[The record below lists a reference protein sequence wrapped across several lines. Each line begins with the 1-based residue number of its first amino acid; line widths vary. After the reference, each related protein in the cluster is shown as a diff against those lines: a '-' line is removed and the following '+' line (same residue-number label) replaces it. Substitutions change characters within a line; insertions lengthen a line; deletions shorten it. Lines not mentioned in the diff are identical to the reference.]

1 MNKIIY
7 SILLFVCIHTAT
19 FAQQQ
24 NLQQIPANKLKAMG
38 KASLQLGDTYSA
50 IDYFEAYCQKKVDY
64 EIMYLLADCYR
75 LTRNYQEAK
84 KWYEKSYKAKP
95 SKNVLALY
103 YYACMLKTEQK
114 YDEAGRQFKA
124 FRKQYD
130 GSKSEID
137 FKRLAAYQIIACD
150 TAKHIIDSALSVEIT
165 HINGSI
171 NKASIEFAPQFL
183 NDSTI
188 LYASLR
194 TDTAVYSVLDG
205 ENSHVPVRQFY
216 TARFKNN
223 EWNYVGEWENKTL
236 NPDKQNIG
244 NGVFSVDG
252 KRFYFTRC
260 EQNWKFETICKL
272 YVSNKQGSKWGEPQ
286 LLPEIINAKNVT
298 NTQPAVGTES
308 KNGDEVLYFVSNR
321 PGGKGGYDIW
331 FSIYNPRKKLWREP
345 KNCGNKINSAG
356 DELTPFYDNKTR
368 TLYFSSN
375 SWPGLGELDIFS
387 SIGEM
392 GKFNPA
398 ENIGYPINS
407 PFDDLYYVL
416 HHDGKKGFFTSN
428 RPGTV
433 SYSHPTCCD
442 DLFSFNYLGVI
453 NVAVTG
459 KVFEVYN
466 KKIHDILKS
475 QIETKNTIAI
485 DTIQKKYIEGSIVTL
500 YLHDKTNKERTLLQ
514 KDSTTKEGQY
524 FFDLKVNKD
533 YILEFQ
539 SNKIPPTTLEFTT
552 KGITKSDTLVIH
564 DVGIEY
570 LSNKEPFIIKNIYY
584 DFDKYKLRP
593 ESQKIIDSTLLVIL
607 REAPDIIIE
616 LSSHT
621 DSKGDDAYNIE
632 LSQKRAESVIN
643 YLIKKG
649 IDKNRLVAKGY
660 GETRP
665 IAPNENPD
673 GSDNPEGRQKNRRTE
688 FRIIGNL
695 SQYSEIIY
703 EE

>member
-1 MNKIIY
+1 MIRIVITCIL
-7 SILLFVCIHTAT
+7 SICLSFSS
-19 FAQQQ
+19 FSQQREIE
-24 NLQQIPANKLKAMG
+24 QIPAKKLKAMG
-38 KASLQLGDTYSA
+38 KASLQMGDTYSA
-50 IDYFEAYCQKKVDY
+50 IDYFEAYCQKKEDY
-64 EIMYLLADCYR
+64 EVMYLLADCYR
-75 LTRNYQEAK
+75 LARNYPQAK
-84 KWYEKSYKAKP
+84 KWFEKAYKAKP

-103 YYACMLKTEQK
+103 YFACMLKTEQK
-114 YDEAGRQFKA
+114 YEEAGRQFKA

-130 GSKSEID
+130 GSKSDID

-150 TAKHIIDSALSVEIT
+150 TAKQMIDSAVMVEI
-165 HINGSI
+165 HHLHGSV
-171 NKASIEFAPQFL
+171 NKASIEFAPQYI
-183 NDSTI
+183 NDTTL

-194 TDTAVYSVLDG
+194 TDTAVYSVFDG
-205 ENSHVPVRQFY
+205 ENSHVPIRQFY
-216 TARFKNN
+216 TARLQNYEWKYLA
-223 EWNYVGEWENKTL
+223 EWNNATL
-236 NPDKQNIG
+236 NPDKQNMG

-260 EQNWKFETICKL
+260 EQNWKFQTICKL

-298 NTQPAVGTES
+298 NTQPALGTES

-331 FSIYNPRKKLWREP
+331 FTIYNPRKKLWREP

-356 DELTPFYDNKTR
+356 DELTPFYDNKNR
-368 TLYFSSN
+368 TLYFSSTG
-375 SWPGLGELDIFS
+375 WPGLGELDIFS
-387 SIGEM
+387 CIGEL

-398 ENIGYPINS
+398 ENVGYPINS
-407 PFDDLYYVL
+407 PYDDLYYVL
-416 HHDGKKGFFTSN
+416 HVDGKKGFYTSN

-442 DLFSFNYLGVI
+442 DLFSFNYTGLIVL
-453 NVAVTG
+453 AATG
-459 KVFEVYN
+459 KVYEIYN
-466 KKIHDILKS
+466 KKIQDILKS
-475 QIETKNTIAI
+475 QVESNEKSPV
-485 DTIQKKYIEGSIVTL
+485 DTTEKKYIEGSVVTL
-500 YLHDKTNKERTLLQ
+500 YLHDKQNKERTFLL
-514 KDSTTKEGQY
+514 KDTTNKQGEY

-539 SNKIPPTTLEFTT
+539 SNKIPPTTVEFTT
-552 KGITKSDTLVIH
+552 RGVTMSDTLELN
-564 DVGIEY
+564 DVGVEY
-570 LSNKEPFIIKNIYY
+570 LSNKDPFIIKNIYY
-584 DFDKYKLRP
+584 DFDKYKLRT
-593 ESQKIIDSTLLVIL
+593 ESQKVIDSTLLVIL

-621 DSKGDDAYNIE
+621 DSKGDDEYNME
-632 LSQKRAESVIN
+632 LSQKRAESVVN

-665 IAPNENPD
+665 IAPNENQD
-673 GSDNPEGRQKNRRTE
+673 GTDNPEGRQKNRRTE

>member
-1 MNKIIY
+1 MIKLVY
-7 SILLFVCIHTAT
+7 SCLFFVSITLSA
-19 FAQQQ
+19 FSQQRDVQ
-24 NLQQIPANKLKAMG
+24 NIPANKLKSMG
-38 KASLQLGDTYSA
+38 KASLQMGDTYSA
-50 IDYFEAYCQKKVDY
+50 IDYFEAYSQKKDDY
-64 EIMYLLADCYR
+64 EVMYLLADCYR
-75 LTRNYQEAK
+75 LARNYTEAK
-84 KWYEKSYKAKP
+84 KWYEKAYKAKP

-103 YYACMLKTEQK
+103 YFASMLKTEQK

-124 FRKQYD
+124 FRKQYP
-130 GSKSEID
+130 GSNSDVD

-150 TAKHIIDSALSVEIT
+150 TAQQIIDSAVSVEIRHLT
-165 HINGSI
+165 GSV
-171 NKASIEFAPQFL
+171 NKASIEFAPQFI
-183 NDSTI
+183 NDSTL

-205 ENSHVPVRQFY
+205 ENAHVPIRQFY
-216 TARFKNN
+216 TARLKNH
-223 EWNYVGEWENKTL
+223 EWQYLSEWDNKTL
-236 NPDKQNIG
+236 NPENQNIG

-260 EQNWKFETICKL
+260 EQNWKFQTICKL

-298 NTQPAVGTES
+298 NTQPALGTES

-321 PGGKGGYDIW
+321 AGGKGGYDIW
-331 FSIYNPRKKLWREP
+331 FSIYNARKKQWRDP

-368 TLYFSSN
+368 TLYFSSTG
-375 SWPGLGELDIFS
+375 WPGIGELDIFS

-407 PFDDLYYVL
+407 PYDDLYYVL
-416 HHDGKKGFFTSN
+416 HKDGKKGFFTSN
-428 RPGTV
+428 RPGTI

-442 DLFSFNYLGVI
+442 DLFSFNYVGFI
-453 NVAVTG
+453 QVAVTG
-459 KVFEVYN
+459 KVYEVYN
-466 KKIHDILKS
+466 KKIQDILKS
-475 QIETKNTIAI
+475 QVETQEKTPL
-485 DTIQKKYIEGSIVTL
+485 DTTQKTYIEGSIVTL
-500 YLHDKTNKERTLLQ
+500 YLDDKINKERTFLQ
-514 KDSTTKEGQY
+514 KDTTNKLGQY

-533 YILEFQ
+533 YVLEFQ
-539 SNKIPPTTLEFTT
+539 SNKIPPTSVSFTT
-552 KGITKSDTLVIH
+552 KGITMSDTLDIN
-564 DVGIEY
+564 DVGVEY

-584 DFDKYKLRP
+584 DFDKFKLRS
-593 ESQKIIDSTLLVIL
+593 ESQKVLDSTLLVIL

-621 DSKGDDAYNIE
+621 DSKGEDEYNMT
-632 LSQKRAESVIN
+632 LSQKRAESVVA

-673 GSDNPEGRQKNRRTE
+673 GTDNPDGRQKNRRTE
-688 FRIIGNL
+688 FKIIGNL